1 MSELINYYRE
11 ILTAVGCVINEED
24 KIFYVA
30 PNSKEEVLLTP
41 KINGHRKSLVLPT
54 QEILRNGNWD
64 EIVAFHPFCES
75 ILLGQ
80 SEILNLYTLF
90 VADKIYVTT
99 QGLLASIITLALDP
113 KAQKKLS
120 MDQVAII
127 NKFDITDAVQT
138 LAKAVADKCTNTTGK
153 HPLLSIRLD
162 RGGELNHEKFS
173 RTCKLITHVINTE
186 NPCGVTSGGIG
197 ARATLKALYEYILPT
212 KLHVGSNSTVA
223 PYFTAL
229 LECFY
234 QAAIHLNVIVE
245 SLGVHTPV
253 ETINVAWHDNIKL
266 IPSLAK
272 LLPQTLE
279 GNKGLVI
286 KEKNNGVSEDTIE
299 SVTPNN
305 DLNLVKANKKS
316 PDAVASTNNLGLR
329 PLEEVI
335 KQYPQNNSYP
345 PQQQQQ
351 YPYPPQGYPQNNP
364 YPQVNQQQY
373 PPQQQFQRENSTS
386 TLSKLFTTQNNS
398 HVSHMTHQN
407 NSHVYD
413 AHQQQYQYVP
423 PNNGYPYPSQNNG
436 LNPLPMYSNY
446 R

>member
-1 MSELINYYRE
+1 MSELIKYYKE
-11 ILTAVGCVINEED
+11 LLIAVGCVINDED

-41 KINGHRKSLVLPT
+41 KINGHRKTLVLPT
-54 QEILRNGNWD
+54 QEILRNGNWE

-90 VADKIYVTT
+90 VADKIYSTT

-138 LAKAVADKCTNTTGK
+138 LAKAVADKCTSTTGK

-197 ARATLKALYEYILPT
+197 TRATLKALYEYILPT

-234 QAAIHLNVIVE
+234 QAAIHLNIITE

-266 IPSLAK
+266 IPSLSK

-286 KEKNNGVSEDTIE
+286 KERNNGVSEDNIE
-299 SVTPNN
+299 YVTPNN
-305 DLNLVKANKKS
+305 DLNLIKPNKKS
-316 PDAVASTNNLGLR
+316 PDAIASTNNLGLR
-329 PLEEVI
+329 PIEEVI

-345 PQQQQQ
+345 PQQQN
-351 YPYPPQGYPQNNP
+351 PYPPQSYPQQNP
-364 YPQVNQQQY
+364 YPQINQQPY
-373 PPQQQFQRENSTS
+373 PPQQHFQRENSTS
-386 TLSKLFTTQNNS
+386 TLSKLFTAQNNS

-407 NSHVYD
+407 NSHVHGLYP
-413 AHQQQYQYVP
+413 QQNPYPQ
-423 PNNGYPYPSQNNG
+423 NNGYQYPSQQNM